1 MPAYGVPGHATVTR
15 SLPMPASLDQIIAQL
30 QGRPDTSAL
39 LARLVPPP
47 RFAGKRLQ
55 GYHPDPDHPSQGAAR
70 DRVAG
75 FAGELHQAG
84 WRRLLARREGG
95 LYLDGGFGVGKT
107 HLLASLWQE
116 APAPKAY
123 LRFDDLVHLIGL
135 LGLRAAG
142 DALAGHRLVCVD
154 EWELDDPGN
163 LRMAVGFLR
172 IVVPAGVRLAV
183 TSNTLP
189 AELGSGRLAQ
199 KEFLRE
205 IDEMARAFEVV
216 RILGDDYR
224 HRHFEARPGDGYL
237 VSEERLEELAAG
249 PPAML
254 RVEQGELLRAL
265 GRVHPIR
272 FGEMALL
279 APRIAVR
286 GLAPLPDLA
295 AGLRWVHWIDELY
308 DAGGVLAASGEAS
321 LDEFFPT
328 GALTGPYARK
338 FGRCLSRME
347 ELLGE
352 TAEGAGAGAPGA
364 TPEAGSS
371 SASP

>member
-1 MPAYGVPGHATVTR
+1 MPP
-15 SLPMPASLDQIIAQL
+15 SLDQIIAQL
-30 QGRPDTSAL
+30 QGRPDTGAL

-47 RFAGKRLQ
+47 RFAGKRLD
-55 GYHPDPDHPSQGAAR
+55 GYHPDPDHPSQEAAR
-70 DRVAG
+70 DRVAE
-75 FAGELHQAG
+75 FAGELGRAG

-107 HLLASLWQE
+107 HLLAGLWQE

-142 DALAGHRLVCVD
+142 DALADHRLVCVD

-216 RILGDDYR
+216 RIQGEDYR
-224 HRHFEARPGDGYL
+224 HRHFEARPGEGYL
-237 VSEERLEELAAG
+237 VSEERLEELAAPDPG
-249 PPAML
+249 ML
-254 RVEQGELLRAL
+254 RVGHAELLRAL
-265 GRVHPIR
+265 SRVHPVR
-272 FGEMALL
+272 FGEMASL

-286 GLAPLPDLA
+286 GLTPLPDIA

-308 DAGGVLAASGEAS
+308 DAGGTLTASGDTS
-321 LDEFFPT
+321 LAEFFPA
-328 GALTGPYARK
+328 GALTGPYAKK

-347 ELLGE
+347 ELLAE
-352 TAEGAGAGAPGA
+352 TAGSAGAGASAA

>member
-1 MPAYGVPGHATVTR
+1 
-15 SLPMPASLDQIIAQL
+15 MPASLDQIIAQL
-30 QGRPDTSAL
+30 QGRPDTGAL
-39 LARLVPPP
+39 LDRLVPPP
-47 RFAGKRLQ
+47 RFADKRLA
-55 GYHPDPDHPSQGAAR
+55 GYHPDPDHPSQEAAR
-70 DRVAG
+70 ERVAR
-75 FAGELHQAG
+75 FAGEINQPG
-84 WRRLLARREGG
+84 WRRLLTRREGG

-107 HLLASLWQE
+107 HLLAGLWQE

-205 IDEMARAFEVV
+205 IDEMARVFEVV
-216 RILGDDYR
+216 RIRGEDYR
-224 HRHFEARPGDGYL
+224 HRHFEPQPDDGYL
-237 VSEERLEELAAG
+237 VSAARLEALADG

-254 RVEQGELLRAL
+254 RVEHGELLRAL
-265 GRVHPIR
+265 ARIHPVR
-272 FGEMALL
+272 FGELAAL
-279 APRIAVR
+279 ASRIAVR

-308 DAGGVLAASGEAS
+308 DAGGVLAAGGEAS
-321 LDEFFPT
+321 LGTFFPA

-347 ELLGE
+347 EMLGE
-352 TAEGAGAGAPGA
+352 TAGSGEEGA
-364 TPEAGSS
+364 TPAAGSS